1 MTHCGVFTE
10 IKLTNGVKAVDVQ
23 ACRALVSY
31 MDLLQGVVWAVGQY
45 DLYCNHTGLV
55 QTWLPGEM
63 VLGRQ
68 TFSCHMVKQLIG
80 FQRAKRW
87 SGDLEGHIKQGYTT
101 GSKCGFFGVILRKQ
115 TMLTKKKSNHKKND
129 HYSNKLQFGQE
140 WTKACWWLKNKNK
153 HPTKLQMQHITQQ
166 RKASWINT
174 KPETA
179 LYITA
184 QMHQHKKSN

>member
-23 ACRALVSY
+23 ACRAPVSY

-63 VLGRQ
+63 VLGWQ

-87 SGDLEGHIKQGYTT
+87 SGDLERHIKQGYTT
-101 GSKCGFFGVILRKQ
+101 GSKYGFFWSHFEK
-115 TMLTKKKSNHKKND
+115 TNNADKKN
-129 HYSNKLQFGQE
+129 NK
-140 WTKACWWLKNKNK
+140 
-153 HPTKLQMQHITQQ
+153 KLIIIV
-166 RKASWINT
+166 INCSLGRNEP
-174 KPETA
+174 KPA
-179 LYITA
+179 DD
-184 QMHQHKKSN
+184 